1 MNDQSTSPDKAIQP
15 SLSWIFKSPHRFL
28 AFGFGSGL
36 IRPAPGTWGTV
47 LALFL
52 WLPLS
57 HVLSNDWLMGGF
69 LLLCFLYGIYCT
81 QKVCAELGVVDHSG
95 IVWDEWVAFWL
106 VLFITTPIADSPS
119 WYLIYFVLF
128 RVFDI
133 LKPWPIKYFDERLQN
148 GFGVM
153 WDDIV
158 ASLYVLFSVAVIVRL
173 MGVIIG

>member
-1 MNDQSTSPDKAIQP
+1 MKDQSISQINLAQP
-15 SLSWIFKSPHRFL
+15 SLSWVLKSLNRFL

-36 IRPAPGTWGTV
+36 IRPAPGTWGTI

-57 HVLSNDWLMGGF
+57 HFLSNDWVMGGF
-69 LLLCFLYGIYCT
+69 LLLCFLYGIYCS
-81 QKVCAELGVVDHSG
+81 QKVCDELGVSDHGG

-106 VLFITTPIADSPS
+106 VLFITTPIADSPL

-128 RVFDI
+128 RIFDI
-133 LKPWPIKYFDERLQN
+133 LKPWPIKYFDEHFQN

-153 WDDIV
+153 WDDVV
-158 ASLYVLFSVAVIVRL
+158 AALYVLFSVAVIVRL
-173 MGVIIG
+173 MGVVSG